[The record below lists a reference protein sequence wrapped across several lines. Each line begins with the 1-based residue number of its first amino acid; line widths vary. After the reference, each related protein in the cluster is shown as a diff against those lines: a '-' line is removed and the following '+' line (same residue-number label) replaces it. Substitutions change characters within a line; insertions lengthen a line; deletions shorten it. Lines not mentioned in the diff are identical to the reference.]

1 MIRIN
6 CSKKKSCN

>member
-6 CSKKKSCN
+6 QK

>member
-6 CSKKKSCN
+6 REKRQ

>member
-6 CSKKKSCN
+6 

>member
-6 CSKKKSCN
+6 I